1 MAITLNGTTGI
12 TTPDVD
18 STDLTATG
26 NFTSRGID
34 DNATSTAMTLDS
46 SGNLLVGTTSTSGFQ
61 TSSSATG
68 TIAYT
73 GGAIAS
79 NVSGDAPL
87 YLNRLTSDGAI
98 ATFRKDGTTV
108 GSIGV
113 RDGDNLY
120 ITGGTGSTK
129 GIFLND
135 NTLGPA
141 ATTTGAGSDATTN
154 LGASTIRFKDL
165 YLSGGVYLGGT
176 GAANH
181 LDDYEEG
188 TWTPTWQTGNGD
200 LSGFSN
206 SSQIGT
212 YTKIGNTVRI
222 FFQLSTSNAASITG
236 TGGIVVLGL
245 PFSADDQSNAGV
257 PVMVK
262 THDSRFL
269 NDPYGVA
276 EIQANATRIKLFKTQ
291 AMNNAN
297 ALTVADMT
305 KTNAGNYNL
314 ISGTCVY
321 KTSS

>member
-176 GAANH
+176 GAANK

-188 TWTPTWQTGNGD
+188 TWTPSFHAHTTNNWTYAVQT
-200 LSGFSN
+200 
-206 SSQIGT
+206 GT
-212 YTKIGNTVRI
+212 YTKIGRQVTINVNLRI
-222 FFQLSTSNAASITG
+222 SSKGSSAGNISVAN
-236 TGGIVVLGL
+236 L
-245 PFSADDQSNAGV
+245 PF
-257 PVMVK
+257 
-262 THDSRFL
+262 
-269 NDPYGVA
+269 
-276 EIQANATRIKLFKTQ
+276 
-291 AMNNAN
+291 
-297 ALTVADMT
+297 TVADTLASTALEANGLVGYWSASNGTIYSMSMLPD
-305 KTNAGNYNL
+305 TNATNRAEMYIVDGTFESVRL
-314 ISGTCVY
+314 IAADMDNTFQIRASATY
-321 KTSS
+321 FTNS